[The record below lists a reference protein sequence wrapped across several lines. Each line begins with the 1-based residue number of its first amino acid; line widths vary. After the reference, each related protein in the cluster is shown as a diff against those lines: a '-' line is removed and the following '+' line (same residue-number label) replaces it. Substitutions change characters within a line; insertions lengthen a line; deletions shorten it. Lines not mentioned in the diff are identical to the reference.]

1 MNYIAKQVVETEDA
15 VGRESKVDESRK
27 FGEFCSH
34 QEIAS
39 EIRQS
44 IRTEV
49 STRSGYISS
58 KLEGN
63 LLANSALGFAFT
75 AAIFFMLPLM
85 HILGQLN
92 MKTREVVTMESS
104 EAPPPYPVCRNWP
117 GVPSLNHRHSGRG
130 GQTTPTDRGDN

>member
-75 AAIFFMLPLM
+75 AATQKQENTI
-85 HILGQLN
+85 
-92 MKTREVVTMESS
+92 TWW
-104 EAPPPYPVCRNWP
+104 PY
-117 GVPSLNHRHSGRG
+117 GKHMAI
-130 GQTTPTDRGDN
+130 T